1 MASSSCPGVE
11 EWDAYVRGSSSP
23 ERAEELRAHL
33 VECDACA
40 EAIARAANQPATID
54 EALAAGETVDT
65 VDDVPA
71 HLAPRRRA
79 ARDDERERERGGAG
93 DLARGATIGRYL
105 VLEKIG
111 LGGMGIV
118 YSAFDPELDRRVAIK
133 ILRADVGARDAKKGG
148 AWRARMV
155 REAQAM
161 ARLAHP
167 NVLPVYDVGTL
178 DDGRVFVAMELV
190 EGGTLGGWLR
200 SGERTWPE
208 IVRMFIGAGRGLA
221 AAHAAGLVH
230 RDFKPENVLVG
241 RDGRPRVTD
250 FGLVRV
256 ISTTPTPD
264 EVPTTPPEPE
274 PEPVPVPEPV
284 PDAPSGNA
292 LLHTPLTIAGTI
304 MGTLGYMSP
313 EQSLARP
320 IDARSDQ
327 FSFCAALYEAL
338 YRQAAF
344 AGANPQEMMAQVR
357 RGIVRPPPASSP
369 VPQFV
374 ARAVL
379 RGLSA
384 KPEERFPTMD
394 ALLEALG
401 RDPRRRLRRGLSI
414 AALVSVAVA
423 ATAAGARFGAGP
435 REAVCGGAE
444 ARLRDVWD
452 DARRARLRAAFTGP
466 GRPAYAA
473 DVAEETIKT
482 LDNYS
487 TRFAAAHFE
496 ACAATRLRRE
506 QPEEALTLRME
517 CLESRRRDLHAL
529 TDVLLTPDAPD
540 AGNASASGDTVVE
553 RAVQAA
559 RGLPSLDACDD
570 VALLRAAVPPPA
582 DAAARARV
590 DALRGR
596 LAEGHAL
603 LAAGRYTQAASLVA
617 PLVAECRAVGYGPL
631 AAEAYELD
639 GRLRWNASD
648 WRGAATSLK
657 EAILAAEAS
666 RLDDVKAAS
675 AVVLAEVSLD
685 VDGFAA
691 AREWLRFA
699 RAAVAR
705 IEHRP
710 ELRVDVAIA
719 AATIAFREAKHAE
732 AEAAAREALAL
743 AERTLPADHALAI
756 EASRVLGDAL
766 NYGGK
771 REEALT
777 AFARARALVERTL
790 GPRHPDVGTLLR
802 KEAEVWAMAH
812 DGARSLEK
820 IDAALTLYT
829 AALPADALSIAQ
841 ARTSRAEALSLLGRH
856 AEALVEEQRALPV
869 YERVFGADS
878 LDVGVSNVNLGH
890 ALLELGRLPEARQ
903 RLERGLSLYEKHL
916 TRDDA
921 DKAEPLYYLGRLAL
935 AERRPK
941 RALAPLERALAL
953 RADDHDAR
961 ELLAPIE
968 RALSDAL
975 RATGDE
981 ARARA
986 LGERAKQ
993 HERAP

>member
-1 MASSSCPGVE
+1 V
-11 EWDAYVRGSSSP
+11 
-23 ERAEELRAHL
+23 
-33 VECDACA
+33 
-40 EAIARAANQPATID
+40 ID
-54 EALAAGETVDT
+54 
-65 VDDVPA
+65 
-71 HLAPRRRA
+71 
-79 ARDDERERERGGAG
+79 
-93 DLARGATIGRYL
+93 
-105 VLEKIG
+105 KIG

-118 YSAFDPELDRRVAIK
+118 YAAYDPELDRRVAIK
-133 ILRADVGARDAKKGG
+133 ILRADVGARDAKRGG

-190 EGGTLGGWLR
+190 EGGTLSGWLR
-200 SGERTWPE
+200 AGERAWPE
-208 IVRMFIGAGRGLA
+208 IVRMFIAAGRGLA

-230 RDFKPENVLVG
+230 RDFKPDNVLVG

-250 FGLVRV
+250 FGLVRLV
-256 ISTTPTPD
+256 TTTPTPD
-264 EVPTTPPEPE
+264 DGGSAKPNTKPDPEPQPEAE
-274 PEPVPVPEPV
+274 PAAEAEPAPGPVPEPIA
-284 PDAPSGNA
+284 DSPSGSA
-292 LLHTPLTIAGTI
+292 LLHTPLTVAGTI

-338 YRQAAF
+338 YRQPAF

-357 RGIVRPPPASSP
+357 RGNVRPPPPSSP
-369 VPQFV
+369 VPQFI

-379 RGLSA
+379 RGLA
-384 KPEERFPTMD
+384 ANPDARFPSMD
-394 ALLEALG
+394 ALLDALSN
-401 RDPRRRLRRGLSI
+401 DPRRRLRRGLSI
-414 AALVSVAVA
+414 AALVTVAVA
-423 ATAAGARFGAGP
+423 ATAVGARFGAAP
-435 REAVCGGAE
+435 RDARCRGAD

-452 DARRARLRAAFTGP
+452 DARRARLRATFGGP
-466 GRPAYAA
+466 GGPAYAA
-473 DVAEETIKT
+473 DVAEEAIRV

-487 TRFAAAHFE
+487 ARFAAAHYE
-496 ACAATRLRRE
+496 ACAATRLRHE
-506 QPEEALTLRME
+506 QTEEVLALRME
-517 CLESRRRDLHAL
+517 CLESRRRDLRAL
-529 TDVLLTPDAPD
+529 TDVLLAPDTPDGGD
-540 AGNASASGDTVVE
+540 AGSSAITE
-553 RAVQAA
+553 HAVQAA
-559 RGLPSLDACDD
+559 RALPPIDACDD
-570 VALLRAAVPPPA
+570 LAALRAAVPPPA
-582 DAAARARV
+582 DAATRARV

-596 LAEGHAL
+596 LAEGQAL
-603 LAAGRYTQAASLVA
+603 LAAGRYAQAAALVA
-617 PLVAECRAVGYGPL
+617 PLVVECRAVGYGPL
-631 AAEAYELD
+631 VAEAYALD

-666 RLDDVKAAS
+666 RMDDVKAAA
-675 AVVLAEVSLD
+675 AVALAEVSID
-685 VDGFAA
+685 VDAGGFTA

-705 IEHRP
+705 LDHQP
-710 ELRVDVAIA
+710 ERHVDVAIA

-743 AERTLPADHALAI
+743 AERTLPADHALII
-756 EASRVLGDAL
+756 EAWRVLGDVL

-771 REEALT
+771 RDEALA
-777 AFARARALVERTL
+777 AFAHARALVERTV
-790 GPRHPDVGTLLR
+790 GPRHPDVATLLR

-812 DGARSLEK
+812 DGARSLER
-820 IDAALTLYT
+820 IDAALILYA

-878 LDVGVSNVNLGH
+878 LDVGVSNINLGH
-890 ALLELGRLPEARQ
+890 ALLELGRLPEARL
-903 RLERGLSLYEKHL
+903 RLERGLALYEKHL

-921 DKAEPLYYLGRLAL
+921 DKAEPLLYLGRLAL
-935 AERRPK
+935 AEGRPRK
-941 RALAPLERALAL
+941 AIPPLERALAL
-953 RADDHDAR
+953 RADDRDPR

-968 RALSDAL
+968 RALAEAL
-975 RATGDE
+975 AATGDRARAATLA

-986 LGERAKQ
+986 HQQPAE
-993 HERAP
+993 